1 MGGLTKYI
9 YDPEKFKTY
18 NECIICTVEFNSEA
32 QITPL
37 PCNIKHYFHTECIT
51 EWLKN
56 KPECPLCRY
65 KITVEELER
74 FKERVEQMIENEEA

>member
-51 EWLKN
+51 EWLKK
-56 KPECPLCRY
+56 KPECPLCRH
-65 KITVEELER
+65 KITIEELET
-74 FKERVEQMIENEEA
+74 FKT